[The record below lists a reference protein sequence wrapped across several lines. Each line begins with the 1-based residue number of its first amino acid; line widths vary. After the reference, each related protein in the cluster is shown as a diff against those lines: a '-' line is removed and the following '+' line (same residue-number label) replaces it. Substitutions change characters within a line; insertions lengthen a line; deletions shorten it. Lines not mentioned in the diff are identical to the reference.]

1 MENIVLIVFEE
12 QTVFVNK
19 RGLTFSFT
27 RDLLKNIPSDVNV
40 NDIEEI
46 WWKVD
51 GQNRL
56 MGASMSI
63 PFGEEHYDDYVKPYV
78 DIWQTEK
85 NKLEKERQE
94 AEAEYNRLPNVKARK
109 LDELNAA
116 HETAEADAHVLSS
129 LGFEIDANDRAN
141 RDVEGILKTIGDGTT
156 LFCDYNNEFH
166 ELNKAQVETL
176 QVEIIQNA
184 QALYAQ
190 KWQYRTQV
198 EAAESVEELGA
209 IEFTFS
215 QMRF

>member
-27 RDLLKNIPSDVNV
+27 RDLLNNIPSDVNV

>member
-27 RDLLKNIPSDVNV
+27 RDLLKNIPSDANV